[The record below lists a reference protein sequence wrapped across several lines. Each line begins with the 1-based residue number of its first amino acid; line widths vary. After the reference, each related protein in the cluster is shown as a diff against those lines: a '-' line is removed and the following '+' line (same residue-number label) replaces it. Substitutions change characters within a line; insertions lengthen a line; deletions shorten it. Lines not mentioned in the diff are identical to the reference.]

1 MVAADGGIF
10 SYVDARLFGSTGGRP
25 LNNPI
30 VGISAE

>member
-10 SYVDARLFGSTGGRP
+10 SYVDARLFGSAGGSA

-30 VGISAE
+30 VGISAK